1 MRRFALFLFLAG
13 SALPALAAVDD
24 EDRRPQRHNNST
36 AERSESVQRP
46 SRAERME
53 ARREAFEA
61 RRAAGGER
69 DGGETGVARRSF
81 QRQAI
86 EQQQQQQQQPAF
98 QRQAVEQQGQDRN
111 FRRQWQRR
119 FEGQAPVAGGSE
131 TIVPRQREIRTIPD
145 SNPTQQVGTR
155 HRDRQGYD
163 GRHAGRHRDWTRDW
177 RSDRRYDWRRW
188 RERNRTRFHLGFYF
202 DPFGW
207 NYRRYSIGS
216 YLYPSYYSSRYWL
229 DDPWSYRLPPAWGPY
244 RWVRY
249 HNDALL
255 IDTWTGEVVDVIY
268 NFFW

>member
-1 MRRFALFLFLAG
+1 MRRIALFLLLAG

-24 EDRRPQRHNNST
+24 EDRRPQR
-36 AERSESVQRP
+36 AERSEQSEPRERP
-46 SRAERME
+46 SRAERTE

-69 DGGETGVARRSF
+69 DGGETGMVSRSF

-86 EQQQQQQQQPAF
+86 EQQQEPVV
-98 QRQAVEQQGQDRN
+98 QRQAVEQRGQDRT

-119 FEGQAPVAGGSE
+119 FEGQAPVAEGGE
-131 TIVPRQREIRTIPD
+131 AILPRQREIRTIPD
-145 SNPTQQVGTR
+145 ANPTQQVGTR
-155 HRDRQGYD
+155 HRDRHGYD

-177 RSDRRYDWRRW
+177 RHDRRYDWRRW
-188 RERNRTRFHLGFYF
+188 RDRNRTRFHLGFYF

-216 YLYPSYYSSRYWL
+216 YMYPSYYSSRYWL
-229 DDPWSYRLPPAWGPY
+229 SDPFSYRLPPAWGPY